1 MKSKVTEKILDYDG
15 NPLKE
20 GEVKVSQQLIHGFE
34 KLNSEQKIN
43 GESIINMLKA
53 EFKKEPLTYRNCINF
68 ALNSIHVDANGK
80 NEMMSAGDKAKAY
93 EITKKVFASKEPDFT
108 EDQITFIIDRVD
120 KIYLLPIICGRVK
133 EFFKR

>member
-1 MKSKVTEKILDYDG
+1 MKVKVTDKILDYDG

-20 GEVKVSQQLIHGFE
+20 GEIKISQQLIRGFE
-34 KLNSEQKIN
+34 KLTAEQHISGN
-43 GESIINMLKA
+43 SIIDMLK
-53 EFKKEPLTYRNCINF
+53 KEIDREPFNFRQVINF
-68 ALNSIHVDANGK
+68 SLNSIHVGEDGK
-80 NEMMSAGDKAKAY
+80 NEIMSAGDKAKAY